1 MATYVAQA
9 NTGEDQFQASR
20 SINKPGGVSA
30 GDVGVFW
37 LVRWNESS
45 NFPAVTAPDGAV
57 LRATIQSGTQQTLC
71 YIMTV
76 GAETSYAFSWSSSRW
91 STLSGT
97 FFSGVDTSQDYSA
110 VPLDSTNGNG
120 TTVTTLSVTTVA
132 DAALVWHVCSID
144 TNPSGHTPPTS
155 FTEVSDVPAAT
166 VAYRISPGAGSQS
179 AANGANSS
187 SSSWL
192 AGLVALAPVDD
203 GPSDEEVGEAETGSS
218 NETQSST
225 ASFALTEDWT
235 GSDDQAVT
243 VLLGDSDSASGSETQ
258 STVQGAI
265 DGDSS
270 GGSEGETVN
279 ASLTVSGDTGT
290 GTESQTLNATLSTS
304 GETGTGSESQ
314 TIGIMVSS
322 SDSVTATESDEWMIG
337 TTTTPSSNEG
347 AGGGESEHVQK
358 YHAPVQEGSLVLGPA
373 TLYIAPY
380 GAVEP
385 ANGSVG
391 SDPNPAVWT
400 LLGGT
405 LGGVELVIEQ
415 EYVDVELK
423 QLPDKPMRRLKR
435 RRLSIKTQLAEPT
448 LANLAYVMNDTAPTS
463 GVFLPSNRSEAS
475 VLDYSALIVDGW
487 NPGIHPGGRHKRRR
501 LIARKCLSVD
511 NVQMSYSKDGQTVYT
526 VTWTC
531 HYVDSSTPAFRV
543 VDEA

>member
-9 NTGEDQFQASR
+9 NTGADVLVSSR
-20 SINKPGGVSA
+20 SVNKPGGVSA

-45 NFPAVTAPDGAV
+45 NFPAVTPPSGTV

-76 GAETSYAFSWSSSRW
+76 GAETSYEFSWSGSRW
-91 STLSGT
+91 CTLSGT
-97 FFSGVDTSQDYSA
+97 FFSGVDTSQDYST
-110 VPLDSTNGNG
+110 VPLDFTNGNG
-120 TTVTTLSVTTVA
+120 TTVTTLNVTTVA
-132 DAALVWHVCSID
+132 DAALVWHICSID
-144 TNPSGHTPPTS
+144 TNPTGHTPPTS

-203 GPSDEEVGEAETGSS
+203 GPSDEEVSDTDTGSS

-225 ASFALTEDWT
+225 AAFALTEDWT
-235 GSDDQAVT
+235 GLDDQAVT

-258 STVQGAI
+258 STIQGAV

-270 GGSEGETVN
+270 GGSEGESVN

-290 GTESQTLNATLSTS
+290 GTESESFNGTLSPS

-337 TTTTPSSNEG
+337 TTTAPSSNDGGG
-347 AGGGESEHVQK
+347 AGDSEHVQK

-385 ANGSVG
+385 SNGSVG
-391 SDPNPAVWT
+391 SSPDPGVWT
-400 LLGGT
+400 DLGGT
-405 LGGVELVIEQ
+405 LGGVELSVEQ
-415 EYVDVELK
+415 EWVEVELK
-423 QLPDKPMRRLKR
+423 QLPDKPMKRLKR
-435 RRLSIKTQLAEPT
+435 RRLSIKTQLAETT
-448 LANLAYVMNDTAPTS
+448 LANLAYVLNDSVPAS
-463 GVFLPSNRSEAS
+463 GVFQPSNRSEAS
-475 VLDYSALIVDGW
+475 VLSYSALIVDGW

-501 LIARKCLSVD
+501 LVARKCLSVD
-511 NVQMSYSKDGQTVYT
+511 NIQMSYSKDGQTVYT

-531 HYVDSSTPAFRV
+531 HYVDSSTPPFRV
-543 VDEA
+543 IDEA